1 MQQTGIECYSEDCPN
16 SHPCRVI
23 FYPKMDDLTLN
34 LLQLFFCPFGQFS
47 PVTLLGY
54 AIVDCI

>member
-1 MQQTGIECYSEDCPN
+1 MQQTGIECYSEDWPN

-34 LLQLFFCPFGQFS
+34 LLQLFFCPFGQFP
-47 PVTLLGY
+47 PVTL
-54 AIVDCI
+54 